1 MGKGGI
7 PPSETT
13 DVQGRR
19 TGLVRRVGQP
29 PRVGG
34 PTGLHRGVL
43 CGPRRF
49 GALGNDSPSQ
59 PGCLP
64 PPIGPHEAGS
74 EEEPRGSLTAAT
86 GRRGAMPPLGTEAS
100 NCRSGCLLG

>member
-59 PGCLP
+59 
-64 PPIGPHEAGS
+64 
-74 EEEPRGSLTAAT
+74 
-86 GRRGAMPPLGTEAS
+86 RGASHHP
-100 NCRSGCLLG
+100 SGPMKRGQKRNPVAV